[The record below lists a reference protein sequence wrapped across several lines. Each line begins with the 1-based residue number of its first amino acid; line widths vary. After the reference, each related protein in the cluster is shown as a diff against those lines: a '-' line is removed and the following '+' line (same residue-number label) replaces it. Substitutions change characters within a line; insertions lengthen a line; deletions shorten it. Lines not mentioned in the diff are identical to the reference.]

1 MQAQAAPPPIDEK
14 TLQERIRTEVDIAAQ
29 SAVASSQ
36 ALLLEKLLDRTR
48 NMVSFE
54 MTRVR
59 DEVRQTKQQLRDAR
73 NMGTA
78 ADVIRAEVD
87 GVREELARVKGEVR
101 NGLDGVRQE
110 VEEVRKGV
118 KSEVTQ
124 EVKAGFDEARQG
136 LEGVRKECGEAIAG
150 LREEVGSAV
159 LGLREAIEQ
168 VRIEVGPSE
177 EESGVNCKTQFGEA
191 RVQEEI
197 AARLDDF
204 KATNEIAMEVMRS
217 RVEALESGRGFK
229 GLGRSTAGGTPLAMR
244 TQQIEADLDKL
255 QREVS
260 ELRRQTSETQT
271 KLSVVVKE
279 SRKDVQELR
288 EELARSV
295 RTLASCGG
303 PVNGSLEICERLEAM
318 QIALGQG
325 LASNQARIERL
336 EREARASERAL
347 AQKVRK
353 LEEDATG
360 RGALKVS
367 EDRPPSPTAKN
378 AEAVASASKRTEDQ
392 LAKVEERI
400 GLMLGLVSKEGA
412 KGAGKVSSS

>member
-14 TLQERIRTEVDIAAQ
+14 TLQERIHAEVDIAVQ
-29 SAVASSQ
+29 SAVASCQ

-54 MTRVR
+54 MTRVW

-78 ADVIRAEVD
+78 ADVMRTEVD
-87 GVREELARVKGEVR
+87 GLRKELARVKGEVR
-101 NGLDGVRQE
+101 NGLCGVSQELEEVRGGVQSKVRQE
-110 VEEVRKGV
+110 VEAGFGEVR
-118 KSEVTQ
+118 E
-124 EVKAGFDEARQG
+124 G

-150 LREEVGSAV
+150 LREEVERT
-159 LGLREAIEQ
+159 REAIEQ
-168 VRIEVGPSE
+168 VQSEAGRPE

-229 GLGRSTAGGTPLAMR
+229 SLGRSTAGGTPLAMR

-255 QREVS
+255 RQEVS
-260 ELRRQTSETQT
+260 ELRSQTSETQK
-271 KLSVVVKE
+271 KLSAVEERSKT
-279 SRKDVQELR
+279 DVQGLR
-288 EELARSV
+288 EELAKSV
-295 RTLASCGG
+295 RTLRDETASLGG
-303 PVNGSLEICERLEAM
+303 PVNGSLEVFERLEVM
-318 QIALGQG
+318 RNELEQG
-325 LASNQARIERL
+325 LAKIERL
-336 EREARASERAL
+336 EREGRASERAL
-347 AQKVRK
+347 AQKVKK
-353 LEEDATG
+353 LEEGATG
-360 RGALKVS
+360 WGALKVP
-367 EDRPPSPTAKN
+367 EDRPPSPTAEK

-400 GLMLGLVSKEGA
+400 GLMLGLVSKGGA
-412 KGAGKVSSS
+412 KGAGKIFSS